1 MVGVF
6 LLAVTN
12 SQFQRAARVGR
23 GDGLIVLAKNH
34 EHDAFVGDHRFDSAV
49 ANGLHSATVRASC
62 LSGVAVASVVV
73 CRVVVWCGG
82 VLGGCE
88 RRNRQ

>member
-1 MVGVF
+1 M
-6 LLAVTN
+6 
-12 SQFQRAARVGR
+12 
-23 GDGLIVLAKNH
+23 IVLAKNH

-73 CRVVVWCGG
+73 SGVVVSGVDVLRGRELGRCEQCGRDN
-82 VLGGCE
+82 CSE
-88 RRNRQ
+88 NAKFH